1 MQEGTSAPEPFQL
14 VDRNDEILVQL
25 SKLRDRLVEKAED
38 ISIKLEANM
47 KPGVAAGCKGE
58 DQTKARHLF
67 VAQARKIETEL
78 NKLMRLAEG
87 FKVHIH

>member
-1 MQEGTSAPEPFQL
+1 MQDANTPEPFQL

-25 SKLRDRLVEKAED
+25 SRLRDRLVEKAED

-47 KPGVAAGCKGE
+47 NPGVAAGCRGS
-58 DQTKARHLF
+58 DQAKARHLF
-67 VAQARKIETEL
+67 LSQARKIETEL